1 VEHVQES
8 IAPTLACV
16 CHALARGGSAVTR
29 RVTTGGG
36 GWRRR
41 GDVSFWL
48 GKLERNRSNL
58 DQTEPKT
65 PKTTRTKEN
74 VTIK

>member
-1 VEHVQES
+1 VAEVGE
-8 IAPTLACV
+8 
-16 CHALARGGSAVTR
+16 
-29 RVTTGGG
+29 GGG
-36 GWRRR
+36 EVR
-41 GDVSFWL
+41 FWL
-48 GKLERNRSNL
+48 GKPERNRSNL